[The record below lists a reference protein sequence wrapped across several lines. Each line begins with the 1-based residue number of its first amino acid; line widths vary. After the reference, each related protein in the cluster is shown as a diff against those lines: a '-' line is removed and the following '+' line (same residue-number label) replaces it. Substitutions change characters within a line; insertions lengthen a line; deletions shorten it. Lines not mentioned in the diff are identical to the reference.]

1 MAKGGGLLELLS
13 LLAARIPGASR
24 AKGGIGTGFDWL
36 RKAVT
41 PSIEPFRQARYP
53 VGSPK
58 AFIKQNPL
66 QIRSKKSKK
75 RQRGMG
81 GQHGPYTRGADAWED
96 KSGFVRRE
104 GRGGAA
110 AIDPGDPRILYAM
123 LARPRNLAKLG
134 GAAGLGLGGYA
145 LMSSEEDL
153 PEEVAQVVEE
163 QDRAVVENITGEEDI
178 GKTPSWLR
186 PLLTGLGAY
195 AGYKRSGLMGG
206 LVGGAGGYG
215 ISELLKKN
223 PGMYDW
229 IKDNPELATMLGF
242 LGADALRGG
251 GGGSSDIPS
260 YQPYSPLTYESLGGY
275 APSTEMPQMAQG
287 GVVGGMAD
295 ILRRQFPSSYPNEPI
310 LDRIRYG
317 VRNFGNPHM
326 PEEIREM
333 LRSDPNR
340 LLDDPSNRL
349 ARDWRDYDD
358 PQLYRDLLPT
368 PKAIED
374 MPLAPPMAPS
384 EAAYFAPG
392 GVPVHKMAQGG
403 IAGGGS
409 SGLNGLRTG
418 LRDAIVNSIDDPN
431 RQGVN
436 SFVPSMLK
444 AYDEIPKL
452 QAGGIS
458 GGANPGFVDPGKQAV
473 QQQQSQPGY
482 AQSKTGDYGQSGYGQ
497 MSYGTDPYRSKQGM
511 LSKIVDRA
519 AGSSRNL
526 DAQAFNAKWGGSQ
539 FATGGPGPGP
549 GHGPGVSSATTN
561 GAGAGAVPGTVS
573 GTVPGIGSGYDP
585 MTSAIGQNILEQRAA
600 MGGLG
605 SNMTDISLARGMAP
619 HMAGLQNQWFNQ
631 QMGME
636 GFNQREREN
645 MARFGLQAAALENQ
659 KGYTPYTNQYFR
671 AGGVG

>member
-1 MAKGGGLLELLS
+1 MAKGGGLLELMG
-13 LLAARIPGASR
+13 LLAGRIPGASR
-24 AKGGIGTGFDWL
+24 AKGGVGTAFDWL

-41 PSIEPFRQARYP
+41 PSIEPFRQGIDPATKRFGP
-53 VGSPK
+53 FVRGSEAWPG
-58 AFIKQNPL
+58 
-66 QIRSKKSKK
+66 RS
-75 RQRGMG
+75 G
-81 GQHGPYTRGADAWED
+81 Y
-96 KSGFVRRE
+96 VRRE

-110 AIDPGDPRILYAM
+110 AIDPGDPRILHAM

-163 QDRAVVENITGEEDI
+163 QDKAVVENITGEEDI

-229 IKDNPELATMLGF
+229 IKGNPELATMLGF

-275 APSTEMPQMAQG
+275 APSTEMPQ
-287 GVVGGMAD
+287 
-295 ILRRQFPSSYPNEPI
+295 
-310 LDRIRYG
+310 
-317 VRNFGNPHM
+317 
-326 PEEIREM
+326 
-333 LRSDPNR
+333 
-340 LLDDPSNRL
+340 
-349 ARDWRDYDD
+349 
-358 PQLYRDLLPT
+358 
-368 PKAIED
+368 
-374 MPLAPPMAPS
+374 
-384 EAAYFAPG
+384 
-392 GVPVHKMAQGG
+392 MAQGG

-473 QQQQSQPGY
+473 QQQQSQ
-482 AQSKTGDYGQSGYGQ
+482 SGFNQ
-497 MSYGTDPYRSKQGM
+497 A
-511 LSKIVDRA
+511 A
-519 AGSSRNL
+519 AGSYGLGSVDPSRMALTTGIGNQMQRASSL
-526 DAQAFNAKWGGSQ
+526 HQGGVGGSGTNISGITSQ
-539 FATGGPGPGP
+539 GYNPRADTTGVNPITNTSGTSNGPG
-549 GHGPGVSSATTN
+549 T
-561 GAGAGAVPGTVS
+561 GA

-659 KGYTPYTNQYFR
+659 RGYTPYTNQYFR